1 MKILFLTIGRF
12 ENIEAQGIYTD
23 LLRKF
28 RDNGDNIYVVC
39 SRERRLK
46 LPTEYQINNHIDILN
61 VRIGNITKTN
71 AFEKG
76 ISTLRIENQ
85 YLQQIIKYFKHI
97 KFDLILYST
106 PPITFSKIVK
116 YITNRDNA
124 VAYLLLKDI
133 FPHNA
138 VDLKMMKKNSYI
150 YEFFRKKEIELY
162 QISDYIGCMSKEN
175 VDYLLQ
181 HNKYLSEKKVEI
193 CPNSIEPH
201 NINKNETTISE
212 TKEKYGIP
220 ANKTVFIYGGNLG
233 KPQGIDFLI
242 DCIRSNEQQTNA
254 YFVIAGSGTEY
265 KKLEKFFA
273 EEKPNNAKLLGQLP
287 RVDFENLTN
296 SSDVGLI
303 FLDHRFTIPNFPS
316 RMLSYMQ
323 ASIPILAASD
333 SNTDVGSVI
342 EQGGFGYWCES
353 TNVSNFNQLVQ
364 KLCNPEI
371 RKQMGANART
381 YLENH
386 YTARH
391 SYEIIM
397 KHFEKVE

>member
-1 MKILFLTIGRF
+1 M
-12 ENIEAQGIYTD
+12 
-23 LLRKF
+23 
-28 RDNGDNIYVVC
+28 
-39 SRERRLK
+39 
-46 LPTEYQINNHIDILN
+46 
-61 VRIGNITKTN
+61 
-71 AFEKG
+71 
-76 ISTLRIENQ
+76 
-85 YLQQIIKYFKHI
+85 
-97 KFDLILYST
+97 
-106 PPITFSKIVK
+106 
-116 YITNRDNA
+116 
-124 VAYLLLKDI
+124 
-133 FPHNA
+133 
-138 VDLKMMKKNSYI
+138 
-150 YEFFRKKEIELY
+150 
-162 QISDYIGCMSKEN
+162 
-175 VDYLLQ
+175 
-181 HNKYLSEKKVEI
+181 EI